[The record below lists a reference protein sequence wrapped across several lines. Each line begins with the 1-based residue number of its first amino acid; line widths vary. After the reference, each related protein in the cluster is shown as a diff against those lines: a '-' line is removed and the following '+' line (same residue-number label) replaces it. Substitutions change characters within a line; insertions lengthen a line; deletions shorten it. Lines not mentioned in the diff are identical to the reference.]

1 MAENTINDFNT
12 LPEQVQINKE
22 DIKKLSDSS
31 NAQTEQLQTLSTKVD
46 TNTSKVDTN
55 TTNIATNTSN
65 IATNTSNIASNTE
78 SIDSIKQS
86 YLLKSDASNI
96 YATKTELNN
105 DYLNKTDASNTY
117 VTKTHAN
124 ATYVTKTHA
133 DATYVTIQDYN
144 ERIDTGD
151 IQFTTQGWT
160 KFKAIT
166 DTEGQTITLS
176 VPGDLL
182 IEHVQVTG
190 IDDLKLQLIYN
201 GHAVFENV
209 YLHPNNSINN
219 LDYIAGTK
227 STYFTGQA
235 VLTLATQSQALFYIV
250 YQETTGITLQLI
262 TTI

>member
-46 TNTSKVDTN
+46 TNT
-55 TTNIATNTSN
+55 AN

-86 YLLKSDASNI
+86 YLLKSDASN
-96 YATKTELNN
+96 
-105 DYLNKTDASNTY
+105 TY
-117 VTKTHAN
+117 VTKS
-124 ATYVTKTHA
+124 HA
-133 DATYVTIQDYN
+133 DITYLSRQDYS
-144 ERIDTGD
+144 ERIDEGD

-160 KFKAIT
+160 KFKNII

-176 VPGDLL
+176 VPEDLL
-182 IEHVQVTG
+182 ENVRLTG
-190 IDDLKLQLIYN
+190 TNDLKLQLIYN
-201 GHAVFENV
+201 GHVVFENI

-219 LDYIAGTK
+219 LDYITGAK
-227 STYFTGQA
+227 STRFTGQA
-235 VLTLATQSQALFYIV
+235 VLTLSTGSKALFYIV
-250 YQETTGITLQLI
+250 YQETTGITLHLI